1 MPSRH
6 PSTSQ
11 LKTEYNTRTGY
22 MINPHLYLKLCKG
35 CSMLALQLA
44 NLYQVVA
51 IRIINVH
58 MQVGKNVFREIK
70 ILMGRSFVLK
80 AVIEGQNVIF

>member
-1 MPSRH
+1 
-6 PSTSQ
+6 
-11 LKTEYNTRTGY
+11 
-22 MINPHLYLKLCKG
+22 
-35 CSMLALQLA
+35 MLALQLA